1 MFMKKI
7 IFYVEGISDE
17 VFLKSI
23 LNRIDNYQYE
33 IITVGGW
40 EKIVLAKNS
49 FKYNNDLGYKNIIF
63 FDADADSKKRR
74 EEILSKFEDIKLIDD
89 IFLFPDNENPG
100 DLETILLSII
110 NPKNTSINDCFDEY
124 KKCIE
129 SLSIDNSYLDNKTK
143 VFTYLS
149 LLNKKAKEQNR
160 DYSDPDAWNLEH
172 DLILK
177 IEQYLNK
184 IAKDTI

>member
-7 IFYVEGISDE
+7 IFYVEGNSDL

-40 EKIVLAKNS
+40 EKIVLAKNT
-49 FKYNNDLGYKNIIF
+49 FKYNNDLGNKNIVF

-74 EEILSKFEDIKLIDD
+74 EEILSKFKDIKLIDD
-89 IFLFPDNENPG
+89 IFLFPDNENQG
-100 DLETILLSII
+100 NLETILLSII

-129 SLSIDNSYLDNKTK
+129 GLSIDNSYLNNKTK

-149 LLNKKAKEQNR
+149 LLNKEPKEQNR